1 MRSLQE
7 MKKQHDLSARLKLII
22 FAVSIVIGFALFL
35 ILHYAS
41 DLGATKSL
49 GIGLTV
55 FFMLFGLSY
64 AVLAALVK
72 DGWSYVAGSIALV
85 AGVIVLLSMV
95 VGVKWY
101 IWILSALV
109 LAIVLVILLVVAVLP
124 KLSIV
129 AKNDDPEYKDYK
141 QRRQEK
147 EAMQQPEEEPLPE
160 LKSFKKEQ

>member
-7 MKKQHDLSARLKLII
+7 MKKQHDLSARLKLLI

-49 GIGLTV
+49 GVGLTV

-64 AVLAALVK
+64 AVLATIVK

-85 AGVIVLLSMV
+85 AGFIVLLAIV
-95 VGVKWY
+95 VGLKWY
-101 IWILSALV
+101 IWLLSALV
-109 LAIVLVILLVVAVLP
+109 LAIVLAILLVVAVLP
-124 KLSIV
+124 KLSFT

-141 QRRQEK
+141 QRRKEK
-147 EAMQQPEEEPLPE
+147 ESMQKPAEEPLPE
-160 LKSFKKEQ
+160 LKSFKEEQ

>member
-7 MKKQHDLSARLKLII
+7 MKKQHDLSARLKLLI

-49 GIGLTV
+49 GVGLTV

-64 AVLAALVK
+64 AVLATIVK
-72 DGWSYVAGSIALV
+72 DGWSYVAVSIALV
-85 AGVIVLLSMV
+85 AGVIVLFAIV
-95 VGVKWY
+95 VGLKWY
-101 IWILSALV
+101 IWLLIALV
-109 LAIVLVILLVVAVLP
+109 VAIVLAILLVVAVLP
-124 KLSIV
+124 KLSFT

-141 QRRQEK
+141 QRRKEK
-147 EAMQQPEEEPLPE
+147 ESMQKPAEEPLPE
-160 LKSFKKEQ
+160 LKSFKEEQ